1 MKRKLLS
8 LTLAA
13 VLALSL
19 TACGGGGSDTTT
31 TDSTDA
37 ATTEESTDAAETT
50 ETADSGEVA
59 NADKPLVWFNRQPSN
74 SSTGELDMTA
84 LNFNE
89 NTYYVGFDANQGA

>member
-59 NADKPLVWFNRQPSN
+59 NADKPLVWFLSLIHI
-74 SSTGELDMTA
+74 LDVIFSKVCCI
-84 LNFNE
+84 LNIVLLE
-89 NTYYVGFDANQGA
+89 NCQAYP